1 MKKNLLKIP
10 GFIQNK
16 LDHIQSNEV
25 IVATTVTLSEEEIL
39 TGIYPALGI
48 KLDSGELEFMTEQI
62 PSKEFGRY
70 CTRNNIGRTIVR
82 KDLPKVNKTIHLGER
97 PIFGDWSK
105 GSFSLDVSRKV
116 YQKETEKPRGY
127 RLGIELL
134 VEELLDSQRLFV
146 FKVSVLDSLDKE
158 DLGFKYEFLYQLN
171 ILQECIGK
179 ADVFAANSA
188 NEEFLRVRTINWEIF
203 PPGERDQD
211 LVRIMSNLRKV
222 TPEIKKELT
231 EKYDFLIGLNPQE
244 LLVGIHGLRGYFGA
258 KFSDNLV
265 VFESLKYGHA
275 IYVLYE
281 DWQELS
287 KLSRS
292 EIIQLPDERFDR
304 IRHTIG
310 WKNKLSSLIKN
321 KAA

>member
-10 GFIQNK
+10 GFIQTK
-16 LDHIQSNEV
+16 LSHIQANEI
-25 IVATTVTLSEEEIL
+25 IVATTVTLSEEDIL
-39 TGIYPALGI
+39 ADMYPALGI
-48 KLDSGELEFMTEQI
+48 KLDSGRLEFKTEQI
-62 PSKEFGRY
+62 PSKECGRY
-70 CTRNNIGRTIVR
+70 CKRNIIGKTKTR
-82 KDLPKVNKTIHLGER
+82 KDLPKVIKTIHLGER
-97 PIFGDWSK
+97 PIFGDWAK
-105 GSFSLDVSRKV
+105 GSFSLDVSREV

-134 VEELLDSQRLFV
+134 AEEMLDSQRSFV
-146 FKVSVLDSLDKE
+146 FKVLILDSLNTQSPEFD
-158 DLGFKYEFLYQLN
+158 FEFLYQLN

-179 ADVFAANSA
+179 TDVFAANSA

-211 LVRIMSNLRKV
+211 IVRILGKLRKV

-244 LLVGIHGLRGYFGA
+244 LLVGVHGLRGYFGA

-292 EIIQLPDERFDR
+292 EILQLPDKQFDR

-310 WKNKLSSLIKN
+310 WKNRLSNLIKN
-321 KAA
+321 KTA